1 MTHIRKNADLARKES
16 SLRRKETLVKGEPG
30 ETERSY
36 VIQELIDHVMDFTF
50 YLRANGI
57 AYKYFDQRKS

>member
-1 MTHIRKNADLARKES
+1 MGHSLGQECLEHSYHFKKGHSFTEKKVS
-16 SLRRKETLVKGEPG
+16 SLRRKEKLVKGEPG

-50 YLRANGI
+50 
-57 AYKYFDQRKS
+57 

>member
-16 SLRRKETLVKGEPG
+16 SLRRKEKLVKGEPG

-50 YLRANGI
+50 Y
-57 AYKYFDQRKS
+57 